1 MKAQGKNII
10 VTGGGNGVGRELVLQ
25 LLKKGATVIAVDI
38 NEAALKE
45 TRKKS
50 GDDPRL
56 SSYVVD
62 ISDKERVFAFAD
74 QVMEEHGWVDGIINN
89 AGIIQPFIPLSELE
103 MDRIDRVLDINFYG
117 TLYMVKALLPH
128 LSPVWVAFCRFP
140 DRVFTEPLKQR

>member
-10 VTGGGNGVGRELVLQ
+10 VTGGENGVGRELVLQ

-50 GDDPRL
+50 GDNPRL

-62 ISDKERVFAFAD
+62 ISNKEGVFTFAD
-74 QVMEEHGWVDGIINN
+74 QVMEEHG
-89 AGIIQPFIPLSELE
+89 
-103 MDRIDRVLDINFYG
+103 
-117 TLYMVKALLPH
+117 
-128 LSPVWVAFCRFP
+128 
-140 DRVFTEPLKQR
+140 